1 MSLNRFFTI
10 TGTTKQAF
18 HTKLDRSLAKKEA
31 LAQLEL
37 IVSQVRKDHPGMN
50 LRDLYLII
58 APDFIGRDIFE
69 RYFLT
74 RGYGVEIKKALRRT
88 TDSSGVIRFDNL
100 VESFELNDV
109 NQVWVSDI
117 TYYRIGDVFYYITF
131 IMDLHSRLIVG
142 HAVSRGL
149 RTEMTTLP
157 ALERG
162 LTTRGTRVLPGLILH
177 SDGGGQYYSTKF
189 RKLTAK
195 AGILNSM
202 GVSVY
207 ENPNAERLNG
217 IIKNNYIRHYA
228 PENFVQLVRDTAK
241 AVRMYNTQKPHSS
254 LNKMNPVDYENKK
267 RCLRKKESVILY

>member
-1 MSLNRFFTI
+1 MSLNKFFDV

-18 HTKLDRSLAKKEA
+18 HAKLDRLMAKKEA
-31 LAQLEL
+31 IAQLEL
-37 IVSQVRKDHPGMN
+37 VVSEVRKDHPGMN

-58 APDFIGRDIFE
+58 APDFIGRDAFE
-69 RYFLT
+69 RYFLAM
-74 RGYGVEIKKALRRT
+74 GYGVKMKRAFRRT

-100 VESFELNDV
+100 IEDIELNDV

-117 TYYRIGDVFYYITF
+117 TYYRIGNVFYYITF
-131 IMDLHSRLIVG
+131 IMDLYSRLIVG

-162 LTTRGTRVLPGLILH
+162 LKTRGARKLSGLIFH

-189 RKLTAK
+189 KKLTAEV
-195 AGILNSM
+195 GILNSM

-217 IIKNNYIRHYA
+217 VLKNNYIRHYA
-228 PENFVQLVRDTAK
+228 PKNYDQLVKQTIK

-254 LNKMNPVDYENKK
+254 LNKMNPVAFENKI
-267 RCLRKKESVILY
+267 RCLRKKETVILH

>member
-1 MSLNRFFTI
+1 MSLNSFFDV

-18 HTKLDRSLAKKEA
+18 HAKLERLLAKKEA
-31 LAQLEL
+31 IAQLEL
-37 IVSQVRKDHPGMN
+37 VVSEVRKDHPGMN
-50 LRDLYLII
+50 LRDLHFII
-58 APDFIGRDIFE
+58 APDFIGRDAFE
-69 RYFLT
+69 RYFLAM
-74 RGYGVEIKKALRRT
+74 GYGVKMKKAYRRT

-100 VESFELNDV
+100 IEGIELNDV

-131 IMDLHSRLIVG
+131 IMDLYSRLIVG

-157 ALERG
+157 ALKFG
-162 LTTRGTRVLPGLILH
+162 LRTRGTKLIPGLIFH

-189 RKLTAK
+189 RKLTTEV
-195 AGILNSM
+195 GILNSM

-217 IIKNNYIRHYA
+217 VLKNNYIRHYA
-228 PENFVQLVRDTAK
+228 PRNYDQLVKQTIK

-254 LNKMNPVDYENKK
+254 LNKMNPVAFENKI
-267 RCLRKKESVILY
+267 RCLRKKESVLLY